1 MSGFFQS
8 SNKLDHGRASLKGY
22 EKSRPI
28 EPYTKHLLSSN
39 SKKLLEDIPEKYW
52 ISVLAEYSEKHN
64 PFFRTGIPSNVVPIL
79 KTDLILLL
87 GYSHGELGV
96 STSRPNV
103 VADITERFT
112 MTTNSTG
119 YGINKLE
126 ERQSVVE
133 STRYK
138 TLIKCFT
145 TYYNYK
151 VKVTDTYIRV
161 SRFLEK
167 CWLNKK
173 TGSIGIRTNKSK
185 SYHLFYFFEDGNI
198 KISKNNIKL
207 FTVPNELRHDNTLY
221 QTFLDVLEDNKVK
234 YNYPIL
240 RKSGF
245 RSGMR
250 ALRNPLWMD
259 LNVVIG
265 NGNPVKSL
273 HIKYSTLKYHYDKYG
288 TRALREKFI
297 GSSNKQV
304 QRFLSQD
311 YQRIK
316 AFHLLKKA
324 KIDSL
329 FDPNNLELLLTN
341 HNIDIRCVDVIK
353 ILLSHG
359 YSLKKIINFKQCYIF
374 NDISSLYF
382 RVTSLL
388 RDNQKHLLVEV
399 MNPKRSI
406 TEIHDGLSQLQRT
419 IRDANYLRDIPL
431 TEDRLALA
439 HETEGYSFVPATHT
453 QMLLDLGTK
462 LHICV
467 AVYDTKA
474 VLGDI
479 SIVGVYDKTSNEPIA
494 CIEVTKG
501 NDVIQAKLAYNQ
513 PLKNHEELLEI
524 TKEWLSLKQL
534 TTSHYDIAPYSRD
547 MPF

>member
-1 MSGFFQS
+1 MSRLF
-8 SNKLDHGRASLKGY
+8 KVPIELDHSHASLRGY
-22 EKSRPI
+22 EKERPI
-28 EPYTKHLLSSN
+28 EPYTKHLLSPN
-39 SKKLLEDIPEKYW
+39 SKKLLKEIPEKYW
-52 ISVLAEYSEKHN
+52 ISVLSEYTEKST
-64 PFFRTGIPSNVVPIL
+64 PFFRTGIPSHVVPIL

-96 STSRPNV
+96 STTVPNV
-103 VADITERFT
+103 VADVTERFT
-112 MTTNSTG
+112 MTTNSMG

-126 ERQSVVE
+126 ERQPIVE
-133 STRYK
+133 SARYK
-138 TLIKCFT
+138 TIVKCFT

-173 TGSIGIRTNKSK
+173 TGSIGRRTNKSQ

-198 KISKNNIKL
+198 KISKNNMKL
-207 FTVPNELRHDNTLY
+207 FTIPNELRHDNTLY
-221 QTFLDVLEDNKVK
+221 HTFLDVLEDNKVK
-234 YNYPIL
+234 YNYPVL

-245 RSGMR
+245 RAGMR

-265 NGNPVKSL
+265 NGNPVHSL

-297 GSSNKQV
+297 GSSNRQI

-324 KIDSL
+324 KLDSL

-341 HNIDIRCVDVIK
+341 HNVDVRCVDVIE
-353 ILLSHG
+353 ILLKHG
-359 YSLKKIINFKQCYIF
+359 YSLKRIVNFKQPYIF

-388 RDNQKHLLVEV
+388 REDQQHLLLEV

-406 TEIHDGLSQLQRT
+406 PEIHDGLSQLQRN
-419 IRDANYLRDIPL
+419 IRDANYLREIPL

-439 HETEGYSFVPATHT
+439 YETENYSFVPATHT

-474 VLGDI
+474 VSGEI
-479 SIVGVYDKTSNEPIA
+479 SIVGVYDKNSNEPIA

-513 PLKNHEELLEI
+513 PLKTHEELLDV

-534 TTSHYDIAPYSRD
+534 TTSYYDIAPYSRD
-547 MPF
+547 TPF